1 MFQLIVL
8 LNSEFNF
15 CGSDVLF
22 VVEGVATVNRLVSVI
37 ANVSA
42 PVEMVITQFINQ
54 VSWRF
59 ISQLIKGISRVL

>member
-8 LNSEFNF
+8 LNSGFNC

-37 ANVSA
+37 AYVSA
-42 PVEMVITQFINQ
+42 PVEITQFINQ